1 MNLKTKKMS
10 DLAVV
15 QRVLDFWD
23 PLGTSLCSGGSLGQ
37 IDEYDDFSFQCLD
50 MLKRGLSQAE
60 LCEYLNQIRF
70 DFIGLKI
77 TDENEAD
84 NRFYA
89 WALVQTWNRQLS
101 NDSNMRLVDTSVG
114 FSDKQYKRRV
124 SSLEIVQQI
133 LQDWDPL
140 EKSKRWLFGADT
152 LKHYDEMALMVLDVC
167 EKKKGIDEICVVL
180 QMITT
185 SENDRVSFLLQNWAN
200 KEHVIEQKFQE
211 EIRKRSVQ
219 NKWLAVNLEIIFTHL
234 DSYGERY
241 IDRSPMLSKS

>member
-1 MNLKTKKMS
+1 MS

-23 PLGTSLCSGGSLGQ
+23 PLGTSLCSGGSIAQ
-37 IDEYDDFSFQCLD
+37 IDEYDAYSLQCLD

-70 DFIGLKI
+70 KFIGLKI

-84 NRFYA
+84 NRFYS

-101 NDSNMRLVDTSVG
+101 NDSNLRLTDTNIG

-140 EKSKRWLFGADT
+140 EKSKLWLFGADT
-152 LKHYDEMALMVLDVC
+152 LKYYDELALIVLDVC
-167 EKKKGIDEICVVL
+167 EKKKGIDEICVAL
-180 QMITT
+180 QMVQN
-185 SENDRVSFLLQNWAN
+185 SENDKVSLLLQNWAN
-200 KEHVIEQKFQE
+200 KEHLIEQKFQE
-211 EIRKRSVQ
+211 DIRKRSVQ
-219 NKWLAVNLEIIFTHL
+219 NKWLAANLEIIFMHL
-234 DSYGERY
+234 DSYLERY
-241 IDRSPMLSKS
+241 IDLPPRLSKS